1 VAKQIPILATRFAY
15 IDWMRGLACVI
26 MFQAHCYDSWLNP
39 EARQSALYRWSQ
51 EASTLPAPIFIFLSG
66 LSLALVTERLWRKG
80 VAPNRIARRT
90 ILRGAAILA
99 LGILFRLQ
107 EYVLGYPKSPWTD
120 MFRVDVLNIL
130 GLSIMLMSALCWLIA
145 RLLTPKPLINTSV
158 GLSDGVPLTTFRH
171 RVIFVALL
179 TAALIALATPPLW
192 TTHRPRWLPW
202 QLETYLNGVHTFNQ
216 PQHWLF
222 AIFPWSGFAFVGLA
236 IGFLLFSDFARRHEV
251 RMFALLGATGILAG
265 ALSWCLDALPIR
277 FYAVYDYW
285 HSHPAFFLM
294 RCGVLLVLLFLI
306 YAWCRWGL
314 AQQGFSPMIQLGK
327 TSLLVYWVHMEF
339 VYGRF
344 SILPKR
350 GCTIAKATAG
360 LIVIFAA
367 MLALSICRT
376 RWKKRAPTATVLRVD
391 ASDAAATAGS
401 L

>member
-1 VAKQIPILATRFAY
+1 
-15 IDWMRGLACVI
+15 M
-26 MFQAHCYDSWLNP
+26 
-39 EARQSALYRWSQ
+39 
-51 EASTLPAPIFIFLSG
+51 
-66 LSLALVTERLWRKG
+66 
-80 VAPNRIARRT
+80 APNRIARST

-130 GLSIMLMSALCWLIA
+130 GLSIVLMSVLCWLIGRQVA
-145 RLLTPKPLINTSV
+145 PKSLINTSV
-158 GLSDGVPLTTFRH
+158 GLSDGIPLTKFRH
-171 RVIFVALL
+171 RAIFVALL
-179 TAALIALATPPLW
+179 TAALITLATPPLW
-192 TTHRPRWLPW
+192 TTRRPRWLPW
-202 QLETYLNGVHTFNQ
+202 QLETYINGIHNFNE

-236 IGFLLFSDFARRHEV
+236 VGFLLFSDFARRHEV
-251 RMFALLGATGILAG
+251 KMFALSGATGILAG
-265 ALSWCLDALPIR
+265 VLSWSLDALPIH

-306 YAWCRWGL
+306 YAWCRWGF

-339 VYGRF
+339 VYGRL

-360 LIVIFAA
+360 LIVIFTA
-367 MLALSICRT
+367 MLVLSICRT
-376 RWKKRAPTATVLRVD
+376 RWKKRAATTTVLQVD